1 MAEPPTL
8 AELQRHM
15 LAALRG
21 GTGTL
26 PAETTT
32 LAAHVCSDHRLSG
45 AERLQIYADMYFWRL
60 LEVLRGAFPRLLV
73 FLGDDDFAALC
84 ARFVAVHPSRHPSLR
99 LLGDQLAAFMRA
111 DAQPA
116 WAADLAALEWARY
129 DVFDE
134 ADATPLTRET
144 LRTQRPEAFAELPI
158 ALVPAHRWLPLDH
171 PVEAAWR
178 ALRPQSDPTT
188 FAAPAPAPRTLLVWR
203 QDDTVYHRAL
213 ASEEVELLQLARAG
227 TSFGIICETLAA
239 ALDATSEVLPE
250 AAAERA
256 FALLARWVDDGLLC
270 AAP

>member
-1 MAEPPTL
+1 MAEPPAL

-15 LAALRG
+15 LAAIRG
-21 GTGTL
+21 GLATP
-26 PAETTT
+26 PAETAT

-45 AERLQIYADMYFWRL
+45 VDRLAIYADMYFWRL

-99 LLGDQLAAFMRA
+99 LLGDQLAAFMRV

-116 WAADLAALEWARY
+116 WTADLAALEWARY

-134 ADATPLTRET
+134 ADAAPLTREA
-144 LRTQRPEAFAELPI
+144 LRTRPPEAFAELPI
-158 ALVPAHRWLPLDH
+158 ALVPAHRWLPVDH
-171 PVEAAWR
+171 AIEAAWR
-178 ALRPQSDPTT
+178 ALPPQSAPTPFT
-188 FAAPAPAPRTLLVWR
+188 APTHAPRTLLVWR
-203 QDDTVYHRAL
+203 QGDTVYHRAL
-213 ASEEVELLQLARAG
+213 AAEEVELLQLARAG
-227 TSFGIICETLAA
+227 TSFGGICDSLAA
-239 ALDATSEVLPE
+239 ALEATPEVLPQ

-256 FALLARWVDDGLLC
+256 FSLLARWVDDGLLC